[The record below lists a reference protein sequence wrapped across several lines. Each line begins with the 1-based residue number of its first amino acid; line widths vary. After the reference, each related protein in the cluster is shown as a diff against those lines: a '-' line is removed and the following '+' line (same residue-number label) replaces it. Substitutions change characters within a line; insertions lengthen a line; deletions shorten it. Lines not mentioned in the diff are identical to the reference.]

1 MSLPSTDMLE
11 PADSAELELL
21 IGDALENR
29 TTLEVVGAGS
39 KRALGQT
46 MDVDKIVSL
55 SQLTGI
61 TLYEPD
67 ELVLSARAGT
77 PLVEIETAL
86 AEHNQQLSFEPPDWG
101 ALLGSNIPQTI
112 GGVIATNLAGP
123 RRIQAGAARDH
134 VLGVS
139 MVTGRGETI
148 KTGGRV
154 VKNVTG
160 YDLCKLITGSYGTL
174 AVATDITVK
183 VLPAGEKVRT
193 VLVAGLNE
201 IAAVGAM
208 TAALSSPYD
217 VSAAAFL
224 PGNLSGRSEVSYISG
239 ASVSIAA
246 VRVEGPAPSVE
257 ARCSALRTMLGALG
271 DIEELHFH
279 NSHKFWQEIGNVTPF
294 AEKAGSVWR
303 VSVPPSA
310 VVTVI
315 QIIREGVDAEFY
327 VDWGGGLIWIQLP
340 NEADDDGGAVLIRE
354 AIKSCGGHATLIRA
368 SAEIR
373 SRIAVFQ
380 PQEKGVA
387 ALNRRVKQGFDPA
400 NILNPG
406 RMALTDRGALDAD

>member
-1 MSLPSTDMLE
+1 
-11 PADSAELELL
+11 
-21 IGDALENR
+21 
-29 TTLEVVGAGS
+29 
-39 KRALGQT
+39 
-46 MDVDKIVSL
+46 
-55 SQLTGI
+55 
-61 TLYEPD
+61 
-67 ELVLSARAGT
+67 
-77 PLVEIETAL
+77 LVEIETAL

-101 ALLGSNIPQTI
+101 ALLGADIPQTI

-193 VLVAGLNE
+193 VLVAGLDE
-201 IAAVGAM
+201 VATVRAM
-208 TAALSSPYD
+208 REALSSPYD

-224 PGNLSGRSEVSYISG
+224 PGNLTVRSDVSYISG
-239 ASVSIAA
+239 ASVSITA
-246 VRVEGPAPSVE
+246 VRMEGPAPSVE
-257 ARCSALRTMLGALG
+257 ARCSALCTMLGAHG
-271 DIEELHFH
+271 EIEELHFH
-279 NSHKFWQEIGNVTPF
+279 NSRKFWQEIGNVTPF
-294 AEKAGSVWR
+294 AEEAGSVWR

-310 VVTVI
+310 AAKVI
-315 QIIREGVDAEFY
+315 QTVQDNADAEY
-327 VDWGGGLIWIQLP
+327 YLDWGGGLIWMQLL
-340 NEADDDGGAVLIRE
+340 NDADDGGAKLIRG

-373 SRIAVFQ
+373 SRIEVFQ
-380 PQEKGVA
+380 PQANGVA
-387 ALNRRVKQGFDPA
+387 ALNQRVKQGFDPA

-406 RMALTDRGALDAD
+406 RMELSGSEARDAD